1 MYTLHTDQ
9 RSKRIYQTSQ
19 YWITQLI
26 SGDDKVEMN
35 YIYPWKQQVLR
46 LEIVFDFWLELH
58 ALCPA
63 SRAPD
68 SPTETMQQCNN
79 ADWWLPGNHKINIYW
94 HSGFFITQQAS
105 SHVYFQSDCYFSKY
119 LFFSIS
125 LLNESLSELIHPS
138 DWDKNISNWLKK
150 YRRLFSLLYTLPLL
164 THLYSSGQSLNNSNW
179 GSQQSKVE
187 TFFIITPGFR
197 EILLVIFGNNFS
209 PLLFSEYIIFHFE
222 N

>member
-1 MYTLHTDQ
+1 MIKYCFFIISLSFETQNYMLYSTLHTDQ
-9 RSKRIYQTSQ
+9 RSKRIYQIGQ

-26 SGDDKVEMN
+26 SGDDSVEMIN
-35 YIYPWKQQVLR
+35 IYPWKQQVLR

-63 SRAPD
+63 SPAPD

-79 ADWWLPGNHKINIYW
+79 ADWWLPGNHRINIDW
-94 HSGFFITQQAS
+94 HSGIFITQQAS
-105 SHVYFQSDCYFSKY
+105 SHVYFQSDFYFSKY

-150 YRRLFSLLYTLPLL
+150 YRGLFSLLLHSWL
-164 THLYSSGQSLNNSNW
+164 TCTAQVKVWIIQTEEVSN
-179 GSQQSKVE
+179 QRLK
-187 TFFIITPGFR
+187 
-197 EILLVIFGNNFS
+197 
-209 PLLFSEYIIFHFE
+209 LFSL
-222 N
+222 